1 MGLETKSNAGK
12 TYIKTFESM
21 FVTKTSK
28 DDPEAIKR
36 INKKGDEVY
45 ERRYNSLSG
54 FITGIDVV
62 KSDYGNQLE
71 ISLLDGT
78 NSYELT
84 LPAVGGHA
92 FNFYLRMENIDF
104 QKDVEFAMWS
114 FDNPYFAVIQDG
126 NLIDRRY
133 PKEDVPMWEKKELNG
148 DVVWDKTAAYKFFL
162 PKLAEVKKQVALYGN
177 TAKPV
182 AAHTDQI
189 DDEES
194 DLPF

>member
-1 MGLETKSNAGK
+1 MGLGTKSSGGK
-12 TYIKTFESM
+12 TYVKTFEAM
-21 FVTKTSK
+21 LVIKTTK

-78 NSYELT
+78 DSYELT

-104 QKDVEFAMWS
+104 KKDVEFAMWS
-114 FDNPYFAVIQDG
+114 FDNPYFAVMQDG
-126 NLIDRRY
+126 KLINRRY

-148 DVVWDKTAAYKFFL
+148 DLVWDKTAAYKFFV
-162 PKLAEVKKQVALYGN
+162 PKIAEVKKQVAIYGN

-182 AAHTDQI
+182 SAQSVPQ
-189 DDEES
+189 DDIES